1 MALMDTASSAL
12 RAYGSQLIIGDPSSI
27 IRAQIAAAAATVL
40 GLAQV
45 AMIAKQQF
53 QSSASAAPPSVG
65 GGTTAGTETS
75 VQAPDFNVVGQSN
88 VSQLAS
94 LVQSQLDKPIKT
106 YVVAKDV
113 TTAQEL
119 DRNRV
124 SAATI

>member
-1 MALMDTASSAL
+1 
-12 RAYGSQLIIGDPSSI
+12 
-27 IRAQIAAAAATVL
+27 
-40 GLAQV
+40 
-45 AMIAKQQF
+45 MIAKQQF
-53 QSSASAAPPSVG
+53 QSSASAAPPSVSTG
-65 GGTTAGTETS
+65 STAGAETS